1 MFYFLNV
8 FNFELFL
15 LVSFYLANTWQ
26 AYAVLAFLH
35 KLSGWEMHGMR
46 TMYQIPTFPII
57 LFNPNKNP
65 VKLFLIYSGGWGWAV
80 K

>member
-15 LVSFYLANTWQ
+15 LVSFYLANNWQ

-35 KLSGWEMHGMR
+35 KLSRWEMHGMY
-46 TMYQIPTFPII
+46 TMYQIPTCPII
-57 LFNPNKNP
+57 LFKLNKNL
-65 VKLFLIYSGGWGWAV
+65 VKLSLIYSGG
-80 K
+80 